1 MDNKPIQVLIPIPE
15 NFIQK
20 QGELEVLS
28 DQKNKEDNLC
38 PENVDLLNISN
49 AYSILVPS
57 FNNLEI
63 ENSEM
68 FIQSTK
74 PILST
79 EQYSLY
85 CQGEKKEL
93 KIENY
98 NLDIN
103 TTGKMWSGPLKPIR
117 TNKLGIDEE
126 EVIDWNNLV
135 KKENVE
141 KFEVE
146 KNIKYYRFKKIELGD
161 NEVILLKATKRVL
174 KNLTQTEESTITMGG
189 KGFKQRIWEP
199 VPFLANSM
207 TIEKSILSKKLEITS
222 EKMEV
227 SRDRKRRADWNLVN
241 TTSLASSVNLLK
253 EAKEEEETNKWKDI
267 VKKHSGI
274 KLSFG
279 KSVKKFI
286 LTVCKEINMFFEREV
301 DDVIVNDDYNNIAG
315 PQTRPIIVTVL
326 KVNEEE
332 ETSSVTSYDVFKNLI
347 IQKSNYN
354 ISFGANSSNY
364 NNGNLKIN
372 LIGNKSNKIGGTF
385 FKSEFSDFAKQQ
397 GGIKLRMEENN
408 LKSKYDQ
415 TVINLANQTKN
426 ILTGNV
432 IKV

>member
-1 MDNKPIQVLIPIPE
+1 
-15 NFIQK
+15 
-20 QGELEVLS
+20 
-28 DQKNKEDNLC
+28 
-38 PENVDLLNISN
+38 
-49 AYSILVPS
+49 
-57 FNNLEI
+57 
-63 ENSEM
+63 
-68 FIQSTK
+68 
-74 PILST
+74 
-79 EQYSLY
+79 
-85 CQGEKKEL
+85 
-93 KIENY
+93 
-98 NLDIN
+98 
-103 TTGKMWSGPLKPIR
+103 
-117 TNKLGIDEE
+117 
-126 EVIDWNNLV
+126 
-135 KKENVE
+135 
-141 KFEVE
+141 
-146 KNIKYYRFKKIELGD
+146 
-161 NEVILLKATKRVL
+161 
-174 KNLTQTEESTITMGG
+174 
-189 KGFKQRIWEP
+189 
-199 VPFLANSM
+199 M

-241 TTSLASSVNLLK
+241 ETSLASSVNLLK
-253 EAKEEEETNKWKDI
+253 EEKEEEINKWKDI

-286 LTVCKEINMFFEREV
+286 LTFCKEINMFFEREV

-354 ISFGANSSNY
+354 ISFGANSNY
-364 NNGNLKIN
+364 KDGNLKIN

-432 IKV
+432 IKVGGKTKNIEFVREEPDVKNYLKV

>member
-1 MDNKPIQVLIPIPE
+1 
-15 NFIQK
+15 
-20 QGELEVLS
+20 
-28 DQKNKEDNLC
+28 
-38 PENVDLLNISN
+38 
-49 AYSILVPS
+49 
-57 FNNLEI
+57 
-63 ENSEM
+63 
-68 FIQSTK
+68 
-74 PILST
+74 
-79 EQYSLY
+79 
-85 CQGEKKEL
+85 
-93 KIENY
+93 
-98 NLDIN
+98 
-103 TTGKMWSGPLKPIR
+103 MWSGPLKPVR
-117 TNKLGIDEE
+117 TNKLGIEE
-126 EVIDWNNLV
+126 EEGEDWNNLI

-146 KNIKYYRFKKIELGD
+146 KIKKYYRFKQIELGD

-174 KNLTQTEESTITMGG
+174 KDYTQTEESTVTMGG
-189 KGFKQRIWEP
+189 KGFKQRVWEP

-207 TIEKSILSKKLEITS
+207 TIEKSSIQNQFSITS
-222 EKMEV
+222 EKIEMAPE
-227 SRDRKRRADWNLVN
+227 RKRRADWNLVN
-241 TTSLASSVNLLK
+241 TASLATSVNYLNEEK
-253 EAKEEEETNKWKDI
+253 KEEEEEDTNKWKSI
-267 VKKHSGI
+267 VKKQSGI
-274 KLSFG
+274 KLVFG
-279 KSVKKFI
+279 KKAKKFT
-286 LTVCKEINMFFEREV
+286 LTICKEINMFFEREV

-354 ISFGANSSNY
+354 ISYGTNSNCKD
-364 NNGNLKIN
+364 GNLKIN

-432 IKV
+432 IKVGGKTKNIEFVREEPDVKNYLKV